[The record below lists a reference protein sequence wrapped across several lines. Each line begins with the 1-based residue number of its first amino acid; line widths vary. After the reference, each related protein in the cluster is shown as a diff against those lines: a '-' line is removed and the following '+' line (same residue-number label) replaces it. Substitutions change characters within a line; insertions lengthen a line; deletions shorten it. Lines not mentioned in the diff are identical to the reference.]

1 MKSICCF
8 LFFISCLNVWGQKI
22 DVIILDQ
29 YSGDPDSSL
38 FEGDRTFYGV
48 YYLNN
53 DNDFLISRFEGKEI
67 LRKEGAMGDYKTIE
81 PVNGIIPEFIFS
93 GIGTKQDT
101 IKGLKELRLIYP
113 GECVRFD
120 MENKYYLLYAN
131 GNVIKSKDGIHP
143 FSEIENYSLTL
154 EVINIDSLPLSKR
167 KQTLYYRT
175 LKTWPMG
182 GYENGIYIHWIG
194 DLNGDGELDILLN
207 ESNHFACTDLIFLM
221 SGRDPKK
228 LVKKVSTNTICGC

>member
-143 FSEIENYSLTL
+143 FSEIEKCF
-154 EVINIDSLPLSKR
+154 EI
-167 KQTLYYRT
+167 
-175 LKTWPMG
+175 
-182 GYENGIYIHWIG
+182 E
-194 DLNGDGELDILLN
+194 
-207 ESNHFACTDLIFLM
+207 
-221 SGRDPKK
+221 
-228 LVKKVSTNTICGC
+228 